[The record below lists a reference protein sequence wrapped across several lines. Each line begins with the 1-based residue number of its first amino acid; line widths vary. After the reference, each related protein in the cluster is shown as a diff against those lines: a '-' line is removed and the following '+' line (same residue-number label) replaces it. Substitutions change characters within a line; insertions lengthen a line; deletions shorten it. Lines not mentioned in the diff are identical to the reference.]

1 MMGIEKQ
8 SKTMRRVGAFNIAM
22 GIVTI
27 ATGVACGV
35 GSIICGGK
43 LRAAAKK
50 AK

>member
-22 GIVTI
+22 GVVTI
-27 ATGVACGV
+27 VTGVACGV

-43 LRAAAKK
+43 LRSAAKK
-50 AK
+50 GK